1 MLSWCEAPWEILYV
15 HHLIPWRQHW
25 HFWGITGPARDT
37 GFGNCWQQPA
47 EEVALWRGETLSA
60 AYSASPRLASAQTQT
75 FSWTWANG
83 FPSLSVD
90 FSSGKWDVN
99 VHMSSPGL
107 PGGSVSKESACNAG
121 DLGLIP
127 RLGRSPGGGNGKS
140 LLYSCLGNPMDR
152 GAWWVRVHGVEK
164 LDMTEWLNHHHTPQS
179 LNPKAPKTKA
189 FIDPLGGRPA
199 WNWWKILIYD
209 MNMHFTEELSV
220 CLITPQSC

>member
-37 GFGNCWQQPA
+37 GFGNCWWQPA
-47 EEVALWRGETLSA
+47 EEVALGRGETLSVA
-60 AYSASPRLASAQTQT
+60 DSASPGLASAQTQT

-90 FSSGKWDVN
+90 FSSGKWDAKVL
-99 VHMSSPGL
+99 MSSPGF
-107 PGGSVSKESACNAG
+107 PGGSVSKESACNSG

-127 RLGRSPGGGNGKS
+127 GLGRSPGEGNGNP
-140 LLYSCLGNPMDR
+140 LLYSCLGNPMDT
-152 GAWWVRVHGVEK
+152 GAWWVARAGHDWVTKPPPHS
-164 LDMTEWLNHHHTPQS
+164 TI
-179 LNPKAPKTKA
+179 PKSKSSENQV
-189 FIDPLGGRPA
+189 FHRPT
-199 WNWWKILIYD
+199 WWQTCLELMEGFIYD